1 MRHAVL
7 SRLCLLLAATALCAA
22 CSSVRNGYRQDP
34 MALASPEVAPQ
45 DDKQLYVELISKM
58 QQQGAYYASLAHVE
72 AYRQRYGD
80 SPQLRLLNADA
91 LRETGQRDAALAMY
105 GSLTSSPQAAAAWHG
120 IGLIAARDGDAVRAE
135 QSLAKAVQLQ
145 PLNTGYL
152 GDLGFA
158 RLRAGDWA
166 RAQEPLAKAAELSPG
181 SAKANANLAVWALLR
196 GQNEMAETIMRN
208 ARLTDSAQAEV
219 RRLAEQLRQQAS
231 PAPSVQRAPAS
242 VAAATAAP
250 GADTDTAP
258 APHAAASSPAPRRVA
273 ADTDRRART
282 DARLAPSMLERFST
296 PTPASET
303 TP

>member
-258 APHAAASSPAPRRVA
+258 APRAAASSPAPRRVA